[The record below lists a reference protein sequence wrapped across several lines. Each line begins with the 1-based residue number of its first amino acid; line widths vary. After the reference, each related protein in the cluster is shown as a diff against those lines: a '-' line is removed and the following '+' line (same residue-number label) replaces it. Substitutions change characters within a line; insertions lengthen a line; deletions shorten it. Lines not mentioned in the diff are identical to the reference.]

1 VNTDRQLAASE
12 DRSTELRLRRFVR
25 THGIESDVNQHRGEL
40 AGFLYFENVAAF
52 VRTALRAC
60 AMGKLA
66 LMAAGALGGAG
77 CGQRIMGATLGG
89 AGLGVTPLW
98 IRHFKFLSR
107 FLLPALDGVL

>member
-1 VNTDRQLAASE
+1 
-12 DRSTELRLRRFVR
+12 
-25 THGIESDVNQHRGEL
+25 
-40 AGFLYFENVAAF
+40 
-52 VRTALRAC
+52 
-60 AMGKLA
+60 MGKLA